1 MSYLRELVRKTVR
14 ETLNVLFDEGAGK
27 MVDAERYKRTA
38 GHEACRSRHCKLKLV
53 TASGE
58 VMLDVPKLCGATLYI
73 AVIEC
78 FRRRE
83 TGVEDVVIEM
93 RPAGISTQRMEDFSE
108 TLRGVGVSVGTVT
121 GLEKKAF
128 ESVGGMAPKT
138 ALWRMPKPHRQRYP
152 PRSEAGAAST
162 RTSPR

>member
-58 VMLDVPKLCGATLYI
+58 VMLDVPKLCGATLYT

-128 ESVGGMAPKT
+128 ESVGG
-138 ALWRMPKPHRQRYP
+138 H
-152 PRSEAGAAST
+152 GA
-162 RTSPR
+162 